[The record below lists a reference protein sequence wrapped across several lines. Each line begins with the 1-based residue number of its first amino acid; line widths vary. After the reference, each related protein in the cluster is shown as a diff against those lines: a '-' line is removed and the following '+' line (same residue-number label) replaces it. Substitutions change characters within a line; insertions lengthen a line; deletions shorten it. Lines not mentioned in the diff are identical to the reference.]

1 MANNPFYITPY
12 MSTEEI
18 DKQVQQIYLQ
28 IILIESSNLKMEDT
42 EKEIKDSFWISF

>member
-1 MANNPFYITPY
+1 